1 MSAID
6 PEVVS
11 RIAGLAALELAPED
25 RERVAA
31 ELGAIVSW
39 VDELAD
45 LPPDSGDE
53 AAGPWLSLRADRVTC
68 PERPADLLSV
78 APDLDGERFRIPA
91 VLER

>member
-1 MSAID
+1 VTAID

-11 RIAGLAALELAPED
+11 RIAGLAALELAPEH

-45 LPPDSGDE
+45 LPLARRSE
-53 AAGPWLSLRADRVTC
+53 AAGPSLSLRADRVTC
-68 PERPADLLSV
+68 SERSSELLSV
-78 APDLDGERFRIPA
+78 APDLDGERFRVPA